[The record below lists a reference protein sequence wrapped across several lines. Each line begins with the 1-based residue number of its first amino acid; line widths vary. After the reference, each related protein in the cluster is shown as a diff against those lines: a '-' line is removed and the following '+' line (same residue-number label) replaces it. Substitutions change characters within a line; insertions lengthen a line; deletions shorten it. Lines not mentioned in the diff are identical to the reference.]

1 MAAIIIRQFDRV
13 EKCNFLFYTHFS
25 AVSVTELYF
34 TCILFIV
41 KFVPISVQIENF
53 LCQNIF
59 IALPYN
65 SLHFHTISHSCK
77 FMGKPSFRLNIE
89 WCILSSCP
97 VTQSHICH
105 SSFSSSHHHLTPFPW
120 DTWSPWEQVSS
131 WKVGHLDIF
140 YRYLG
145 EELQY

>member
-97 VTQSHICH
+97 LKAIFVTAH
-105 SSFSSSHHHLTPFPW
+105 SVPVIT
-120 DTWSPWEQVSS
+120 
-131 WKVGHLDIF
+131 I
-140 YRYLG
+140 
-145 EELQY
+145 